1 MNSNGYAGS
10 SHDLEMAPLRAS
22 AEHTRSGSRRHAN
35 GDARRPHKQASDDSL
50 RTSSDDIPWATS
62 DDAPWVD
69 NDATPK
75 PFTTY
80 PESYDDNSPL
90 TATNNGRTRGQ
101 ERIPGSYDA
110 RYPLRGGR
118 LAHIRHIVW
127 PQVKGIVIEV
137 RRSLLRAEMDAD
149 VPLAFFDLVP
159 FFPSLIPF
167 FPSLPQ
173 PFNYCALYYSPPPPS
188 SSPRSACSSR
198 ASSSTAPR
206 ASRPCSASTS

>member
-1 MNSNGYAGS
+1 MNGNGYAGS
-10 SHDLEMAPLRAS
+10 SHDLEMAPLRVS
-22 AEHTRSGSRRHAN
+22 AEHRRSGSRRHSN
-35 GDARRPHKQASDDSL
+35 GDARRPTKQASDDSIH
-50 RTSSDDIPWATS
+50 TSSDDIPWATS
-62 DDAPWVD
+62 DDAPWTD

-80 PESYDDNSPL
+80 PHSYETASPL
-90 TATNNGRTRGQ
+90 TAANNGRTRGQ
-101 ERIPGSYDA
+101 ERIPGSHDG

-137 RRSLLRAEMDAD
+137 RRSLLRAEMDTD
-149 VPLAFFDLVP
+149 GPPRVLRPYPLLR
-159 FFPSLIPF
+159 FPPHPHPTS
-167 FPSLPQ
+167 ST
-173 PFNYCALYYSPPPPS
+173 SPPPPS